1 MFSSRTTGELQ
12 PNLLTLEI
20 RKARASGRHVIDLTV
35 TNPTTCGF
43 AYPPGLL
50 AALADPGAATY
61 DPQPLGAWGAREA
74 VAHDYARRG
83 ITVLPDHVV
92 LTASTSEAY
101 SILFKLL
108 CEPAGDS
115 VLAPAPSYPL
125 FEHLASLDGVSVST
139 YPLEYHGRWM
149 VDFETLDVRWTP
161 RVRAVLAV
169 SPNNPTG
176 SVLTPDEYDQLGR
189 RCVEH
194 RAALIID
201 EVFADYLLQD
211 APVPAACGSSQ
222 PLTFRLGGLSKSIG
236 LPQVKLGWI
245 AVSGPE
251 ALVADALQRLE
262 LICDTYLS
270 VSTPVQLAAAHLLEA
285 GAGVRA
291 QILARVRANDAAL
304 RRAAEPFPSV
314 QPLRSEA
321 GWASVLRVPATRTE
335 EELVLE
341 LLGRDGVLVHPGFFF
356 DFPQEAFLV
365 LSLLPEPAVF
375 TEGVRRLL
383 ARVRA

>member
-1 MFSSRTTGELQ
+1 
-12 PNLLTLEI
+12 
-20 RKARASGRHVIDLTV
+20 
-35 TNPTTCGF
+35 
-43 AYPPGLL
+43 
-50 AALADPGAATY
+50 
-61 DPQPLGAWGAREA
+61 
-74 VAHDYARRG
+74 
-83 ITVLPDHVV
+83 
-92 LTASTSEAY
+92 
-101 SILFKLL
+101 
-108 CEPAGDS
+108 
-115 VLAPAPSYPL
+115 
-125 FEHLASLDGVSVST
+125 
-139 YPLEYHGRWM
+139 
-149 VDFETLDVRWTP
+149 
-161 RVRAVLAV
+161 
-169 SPNNPTG
+169 
-176 SVLTPDEYDQLGR
+176 
-189 RCVEH
+189 
-194 RAALIID
+194 
-201 EVFADYLLQD
+201 
-211 APVPAACGSSQ
+211 
-222 PLTFRLGGLSKSIG
+222 
-236 LPQVKLGWI
+236 
-245 AVSGPE
+245 

>member
-125 FEHLASLDGVSVST
+125 FEHLTSLDGVSVST

-149 VDFETLDVRWTP
+149 VDFETLDDRWTP

-176 SVLTPDEYDQLGR
+176 SVLTPDEYDQLAH
-189 RCVEH
+189 RCLEH
-194 RAALIID
+194 RAALILD

-211 APVPAACGSSQ
+211 EPVRAACGSS
-222 PLTFRLGGLSKSIG
+222 S
-236 LPQVKLGWI
+236 
-245 AVSGPE
+245 
-251 ALVADALQRLE
+251 
-262 LICDTYLS
+262 
-270 VSTPVQLAAAHLLEA
+270 H
-285 GAGVRA
+285 
-291 QILARVRANDAAL
+291 
-304 RRAAEPFPSV
+304 
-314 QPLRSEA
+314 
-321 GWASVLRVPATRTE
+321 
-335 EELVLE
+335 
-341 LLGRDGVLVHPGFFF
+341 
-356 DFPQEAFLV
+356 
-365 LSLLPEPAVF
+365 
-375 TEGVRRLL
+375 
-383 ARVRA
+383 

>member
-149 VDFETLDVRWTP
+149 VDFDTLDVRWTP
-161 RVRAVLAV
+161 RVRAALAV

-176 SVLTPDEYDQLGR
+176 SVLTSDEYDQLAR
-189 RCVEH
+189 RCLEH
-194 RAALIID
+194 RAALILD

-211 APVPAACGSSQ
+211 EPVPAACGSSQ